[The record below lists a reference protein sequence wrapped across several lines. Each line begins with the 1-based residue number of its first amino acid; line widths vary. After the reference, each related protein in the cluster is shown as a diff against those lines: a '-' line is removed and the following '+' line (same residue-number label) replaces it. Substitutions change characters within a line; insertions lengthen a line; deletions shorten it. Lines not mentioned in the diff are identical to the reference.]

1 MPTLPILSAAI
12 AVAKDTPEMF
22 PATPIGFCVCQS
34 SLNKKTPADETINER
49 VNSPQ
54 KMPPSVLTFSLT
66 ASPKERNHFFS
77 SLPQPV

>member
-1 MPTLPILSAAI
+1 MLSAAI
-12 AVAKDTPEMF
+12 AVANDTPEML

-34 SLNKKTPADETINER
+34 SLKKRTPTEETIKEK

-66 ASPKERNHFFS
+66 ASLKERNHFFS
-77 SLPQPV
+77 SFPLLV